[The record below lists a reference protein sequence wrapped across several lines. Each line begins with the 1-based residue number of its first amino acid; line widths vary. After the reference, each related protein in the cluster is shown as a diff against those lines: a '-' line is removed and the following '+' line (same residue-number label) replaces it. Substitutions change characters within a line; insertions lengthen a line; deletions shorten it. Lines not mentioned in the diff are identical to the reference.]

1 MKVAVLFSG
10 GKDSVMALN
19 KALEKF
25 EVKTLVSVFPKS
37 PASYMFHYPNVR
49 ITEMQAEAMGIPIV
63 TKVTEEGV
71 ERELE
76 DLESVLGSIT
86 GIGGV
91 VSGALASKY
100 QRDRI
105 DRIAGKLG
113 IKSLAP
119 LWGID
124 LEEYWNSILELGF
137 KVIITGVACEGL
149 GKGWLG
155 REIDRESFE
164 ELKKL
169 SRKHKFHLGGEGGEF
184 ETLVL
189 DGPIFRKRIKIT
201 ESETEWDSKTQSG
214 LFIVK
219 RARLA

>member
-10 GKDSVMALN
+10 GKDSVMALHR
-19 KALEKF
+19 ALQEF

-37 PASYMFHYPNVR
+37 PASYMFHYPNVS
-49 ITEMQAEAMGIPIV
+49 ITEMQARALGLPIV

-71 ERELE
+71 EKELKDLE
-76 DLESVLGSIT
+76 DVLGSIK
-86 GIGGV
+86 GIEGV
-91 VSGALASKY
+91 VSGALASRY

-119 LWGID
+119 LWGIG
-124 LEEYWNSILELGF
+124 LEGYWKNILELGF
-137 KVIITGVACEGL
+137 RVIITGVACEGL
-149 GKGWLG
+149 GKEWLG
-155 REIDRESFE
+155 REIDRESFR

-169 SRKHKFHLGGEGGEF
+169 SEKHRFHLGGEGGEF

-189 DGPIFRKRIKIT
+189 DGPIFRKRIEIK
-201 ESETEWDSKTQSG
+201 ESEKEWEEKTKSG
-214 LFIVK
+214 IFLVK
-219 RARLA
+219 KAVLV